1 MSLYLILMLVSFG
14 SCFVLSFD
22 KKVAFYKNIRF
33 LIPAVLLVAIP
44 FLIWDEFFTVNDI
57 WGFNQTYL
65 QGVYMGSL
73 PLEEVLFFF
82 LIPYCCV
89 FIYEVLIAYFPNI
102 SLDTITR
109 IFSSL
114 FVVSGILMSL
124 LNLNNWYTMSACS
137 FAVLCAVFCIR
148 GKYIW
153 YPRAIFA
160 FLVALLPFLIVNG
173 VLTGATTPAP
183 IVWYNEAHIVG
194 LRIVTIPVE
203 DIFYNFGLLIPIIG
217 IYHYFKARRHG
228 AAVK

>member
-65 QGVYMGSL
+65 QGFYMGSL

-89 FIYEVLIAYFPNI
+89 FIYEVLIGSTSRSRNCV
-102 SLDTITR
+102 R
-109 IFSSL
+109 
-114 FVVSGILMSL
+114 VVCL
-124 LNLNNWYTMSACS
+124 L
-137 FAVLCAVFCIR
+137 
-148 GKYIW
+148 
-153 YPRAIFA
+153 
-160 FLVALLPFLIVNG
+160 
-173 VLTGATTPAP
+173 
-183 IVWYNEAHIVG
+183 HI
-194 LRIVTIPVE
+194 P
-203 DIFYNFGLLIPIIG
+203 IG
-217 IYHYFKARRHG
+217 IYYRSYYTSSTSATL
-228 AAVK
+228 